1 MAGRIRSHVR
11 GNLVGY
17 LALFVALGGSAYAAA
32 QIGPNDIQRNAVLG
46 KHVKKNAINT
56 GDIRNRRGVTSR
68 DVKNENLRSPDVKD
82 KGLRIKDVRGLDD
95 LLAQIEALNRQLNGP
110 NGLARQI
117 ELLQGLIGGGGGGG
131 VPLPDL
137 NSFDER
143 LDALCAQADA
153 VNQQVNVLA
162 GIVADIPLGD
172 VTGFNLPDFN
182 PAVCQG

>member
-46 KHVKKNAINT
+46 KHVKKNAISS
-56 GDIRNRRGVTSR
+56 GDIRNRKGVTSR
-68 DVKNENLRSPDVKD
+68 DVKNQNLRSLDVKD
-82 KGLRIKDVRGLDD
+82 QGLRTKDVRGLDD
-95 LLAQIEALNRQLNGP
+95 LFAQVAELNEQLNGP

-117 ELLQGLIGGGGGGG
+117 ELLQGLIGGGGGGNG
-131 VPLPDL
+131 VPIPDL

-153 VNQQVNVLA
+153 VNQEFNDLLGA
-162 GIVADIPLGD
+162 NPLFGL
-172 VTGFNLPDFN
+172 TGVSLPNFN
-182 PAVCQG
+182 PAGCQG